1 MGDIDVLNRLHRK
14 TPKIKRDYK
23 HLDMYYEGLQKI
35 DVIGLAVPPEL
46 MMFEVAINVPRMAV
60 DEPERR
66 QQLRAFQRSGSDKID
81 RGLQEAWEYNN
92 LPSQSS
98 LLHKDCRTFG
108 RGFAVVSTN
117 PEEPDQPLIT
127 VESPEAFSVEID
139 PRRRMTAA
147 LRTYTGDDDRQRA
160 TLYLPNK
167 SRYLIRDG
175 HDWADEFD
183 PDEHGLGRVPVVMF
197 LNRPRTGRWTGVS
210 EMADVIP
217 MTDAIA
223 RIITNT
229 QIGAEA
235 LAWPHRWAAGVKKED
250 FINPKTG
257 KPMATWEAYMT
268 ILKVTSNKDARFGSW
283 DAAQLS
289 NFTDAVNAMLRW
301 CGGMLGLPTRYLGQ
315 DTVNPASE
323 GAIRADEAR
332 LIRNVERMNVYDG
345 DSWAWVMGLRE
356 RLRTG
361 EWLPG
366 NEIRALWHD
375 PATPTYSQRA
385 DALTKMAG
393 GVPILSREGVWDELG
408 WDEGRKQRERAY
420 FREQDADPLVQALMA
435 APGDVTTVA

>member
-1 MGDIDVLNRLHRK
+1 
-14 TPKIKRDYK
+14 
-23 HLDMYYEGLQKI
+23 
-35 DVIGLAVPPEL
+35 
-46 MMFEVAINVPRMAV
+46 
-60 DEPERR
+60 
-66 QQLRAFQRSGSDKID
+66 
-81 RGLQEAWEYNN
+81 
-92 LPSQSS
+92 
-98 LLHKDCRTFG
+98 
-108 RGFAVVSTN
+108 
-117 PEEPDQPLIT
+117 
-127 VESPEAFSVEID
+127 
-139 PRRRMTAA
+139 
-147 LRTYTGDDDRQRA
+147 
-160 TLYLPNK
+160 
-167 SRYLIRDG
+167 
-175 HDWADEFD
+175 
-183 PDEHGLGRVPVVMF
+183 
-197 LNRPRTGRWTGVS
+197 
-210 EMADVIP
+210 
-217 MTDAIA
+217 
-223 RIITNT
+223 
-229 QIGAEA
+229 
-235 LAWPHRWAAGVKKED
+235 
-250 FINPKTG
+250 
-257 KPMATWEAYMT
+257 MT
-268 ILKVTSNKDARFGSW
+268 ILKVTSNKDAKFGSW

-420 FREQDADPLVQALMA
+420 FREQDADP
-435 APGDVTTVA
+435 